1 MEDQKIILR
10 MISTQVQEDG
20 QEISAKLTTSGTL
33 HRDGTGAVL
42 QYKETSEGLDGEMT
56 IEMHEDTVLL
66 VREGDANMRLL
77 LKQGCK
83 YMNFYVT
90 PYGKLEMEVL
100 PTRVSYT
107 LGDTNGKVE
116 LEYHVTVSGQ
126 YVGLNRIAVSFR
138 ARA

>member
-10 MISTQVQEDG
+10 MTSTQVQEDG
-20 QEISAKLTTSGTL
+20 QEVSAKLTTSGML
-33 HRDGTGAVL
+33 HRDRNGAVL
-42 QYKETSEGLDGEMT
+42 RYLENSEGLDGEMT
-56 IEMHEDTVLL
+56 IEMHEDTILL
-66 VREGDANMRLL
+66 VREGEANMRLL

-83 YMNFYVT
+83 YMNYYVT

-107 LGDTNGKVE
+107 LGDSNGKVE

-126 YVGLNRIAVSFR
+126 YVGLNRISVAFR

>member
-20 QEISAKLTTSGTL
+20 QELSAKLTTSGML
-33 HRDGTGAVL
+33 HREGNGAVL
-42 QYKETSEGLDGEMT
+42 HYVETAEGLDGEMT
-56 IEMHEDTVLL
+56 VQMYEDTVLL
-66 VREGDANMRLL
+66 VREGDTNMRLL

-83 YMNFYVT
+83 YVNFYET
-90 PYGKLEMEVL
+90 PYGKLEMEVM

-107 LGDTNGKVE
+107 LGQTNGKVE

-126 YVGLNRIAVSFR
+126 YVGLNRISIAFR

>member
-10 MISTQVQEDG
+10 MTSTQVQEDG
-20 QEISAKLTTSGTL
+20 QEMSAKLTTSGVL
-33 HRDGTGAVL
+33 RRDGTGAVL
-42 QYKETSEGLDGEMT
+42 QYKENSEGLDGEMT

-90 PYGKLEMEVL
+90 PFGKLEMEVL

-126 YVGLNRIAVSFR
+126 YVGLNRITVAFR

>member
-10 MISTQVQEDG
+10 MKSTQVQEDG
-20 QEISAKLTTSGTL
+20 QEISAQLTTSGML
-33 HRDGTGAVL
+33 HRDRNGAVL
-42 QYKETSEGLDGEMT
+42 RYQENSEGLDGEMT
-56 IEMHEDTVLL
+56 IEMHEDTILL
-66 VREGDANMRLL
+66 VREGEANMRLL

-83 YMNFYVT
+83 YMNHYVT

-107 LGDTNGKVE
+107 LGDSNGKVE

-126 YVGLNRIAVSFR
+126 YVGLNRISVAFR